1 MNNRS
6 KPSDQQGSYMKSGDR
21 EICKQLVPGG
31 KLMRRF
37 LNLCIKP
44 LPPIL
49 LVLLIALVASATDQ
63 PAARI
68 RVSELDR
75 TPLTAGPLK
84 ITLTKF
90 RGSFLKVGGGSIEA
104 QVENTSAE
112 FSVFSPQRL
121 SFVGSDNSQAD
132 ILAIQSGDRY
142 WCALDRRIAPGART
156 KEFYALNGK
165 VRLPARVYYDEKL
178 LAEIVD

>member
-6 KPSDQQGSYMKSGDR
+6 KPSDKQGSYMKSGDR
-21 EICKQLVPGG
+21 EICKQHVPGG

-37 LNLCIKP
+37 RNLCIKP

-49 LVLLIALVASATDQ
+49 LVLLVALLASATNQ
-63 PAARI
+63 PARI

-90 RGSFLKVGGGSIEA
+90 RGSFLKLGGGSIE
-104 QVENTSAE
+104 VEVFNNSTE
-112 FSVFSPQRL
+112 FTVFSPQRL

>member
-1 MNNRS
+1 MTSR
-6 KPSDQQGSYMKSGDR
+6 DR
-21 EICKQLVPGG
+21 KTLTG
-31 KLMRRF
+31 RF
-37 LNLCIKP
+37 GNLYIKP
-44 LPPIL
+44 LSSIIVVL
-49 LVLLIALVASATDQ
+49 LVALLASATNQ
-63 PAARI
+63 PARI

-75 TPLTAGPLK
+75 TPLTAGPLR